1 LTDWIIIVGLPIY
14 SLTIERQKEHQT
26 LALQIV
32 NEQMSKSSIAVNPQP
47 MALRLLALG
56 WYIERMLKVKLLSAS
71 AKAPTI
77 AHPGED
83 LGYDLYASEAVT
95 IAARGNAVVPTGV
108 AIELTSAA
116 GEALG
121 ALLRD
126 KSSMA
131 ARRLSCTGGVID
143 AGYRGE
149 VRVLMENLGDQAA
162 EIHAGD
168 KLVNLIP
175 YPVLTTPVEVVEEL
189 AGSSRKDGGFGS
201 SGRK

>member
-1 LTDWIIIVGLPIY
+1 L
-14 SLTIERQKEHQT
+14 K
-26 LALQIV
+26 
-32 NEQMSKSSIAVNPQP
+32 SKDLVSGHW
-47 MALRLLALG
+47 R
-56 WYIERMLKVKLLSAS
+56 WYIRQMLKVKMLSAT

-95 IAARGNAVVPTGV
+95 IAARGNAAVPTGI
-108 AIELTSAA
+108 AIELTSAD
-116 GEALG
+116 GEPLG

-131 ARRLSCTGGVID
+131 ARRLTCTGGVID

-149 VRVLMENLGDQAA
+149 VRVLMENLGDAAA

-189 AGSSRKDGGFGS
+189 AESRRKSGGFGS

>member
-1 LTDWIIIVGLPIY
+1 
-14 SLTIERQKEHQT
+14 
-26 LALQIV
+26 
-32 NEQMSKSSIAVNPQP
+32 
-47 MALRLLALG
+47 
-56 WYIERMLKVKLLSAS
+56 MLKVKLLRPG

-83 LGYDLYASEAVT
+83 LGYDIYAAEDVT
-95 IAARGNAVVPTGV
+95 IASRGNAVVPTGI
-108 AIELTSAA
+108 AIELTMDS
-116 GEALG
+116 GEPLG

-131 ARRLSCTGGVID
+131 ARRLALTGGVID

-149 VRVLMENLGDQAA
+149 IKVLVENLGELDA

-168 KLVNLIP
+168 KLANLIP
-175 YPVLTTPVEVVEEL
+175 YPVLTTPVETVEEL
-189 AGSSRKDGGFGS
+189 TQSSRNTGGFGS

>member
-1 LTDWIIIVGLPIY
+1 
-14 SLTIERQKEHQT
+14 
-26 LALQIV
+26 
-32 NEQMSKSSIAVNPQP
+32 M
-47 MALRLLALG
+47 LRVRLF
-56 WYIERMLKVKLLSAS
+56 SPS

-83 LGYDLYASEAVT
+83 LGYDVYASEAVT
-95 IAARGNAVVPTGV
+95 IGPRGCATVPTGV
-108 AIELTSAA
+108 AIELTSAT
-116 GEALG
+116 GEPMG

-131 ARRLSCTGGVID
+131 SRRLTCTGGVID

-149 VRVLMENLGDQAA
+149 VRVLIENLGDLPA

-175 YPVLTTPVEVVEEL
+175 YPVLTTPVEIVEEL
-189 AGSSRKDGGFGS
+189 AMSSRGAGGFGS

>member
-1 LTDWIIIVGLPIY
+1 
-14 SLTIERQKEHQT
+14 
-26 LALQIV
+26 
-32 NEQMSKSSIAVNPQP
+32 
-47 MALRLLALG
+47 
-56 WYIERMLKVKLLSAS
+56 MLKVKLLTDT
-71 AKAPTI
+71 AKAPAI

-83 LGYDLYASEAVT
+83 LGYDLFASESVT
-95 IAARGNAVVPTGV
+95 IPARGHAVVPTGIAV
-108 AIELTSAA
+108 ELTNDW
-116 GEALG
+116 GEPLG

-131 ARRLSCTGGVID
+131 ARRLTCTGGVID

-149 VRVLMENLGDQAA
+149 VRVLIENLGEQAA

-175 YPVLTTPVEVVEEL
+175 YPVLTTPVEVVEDL
-189 AGSSRKDGGFGS
+189 NHSSRMAGGFGS

>member
-1 LTDWIIIVGLPIY
+1 MWGT
-14 SLTIERQKEHQT
+14 
-26 LALQIV
+26 
-32 NEQMSKSSIAVNPQP
+32 SS
-47 MALRLLALG
+47 LALG
-56 WYIERMLKVKLLSAS
+56 WYIERMLRVKLLSAT

-83 LGYDLYASEAVT
+83 LGYDLYASESVT
-95 IAARGNAVVPTGV
+95 LAARGNAVVATGI
-108 AIELTSAA
+108 AIELTTAA
-116 GEALG
+116 GEPLG

-131 ARRLSCTGGVID
+131 ARRLTCTVGVID

-149 VRVLMENLGDQAA
+149 VRVLMENLNDVAA

-189 AGSSRKDGGFGS
+189 AESSRKSGGFGS